1 MKLFI
6 TNQNTAERVVR
17 FIVSVFLLPAP
28 FIYQNNTFAIA
39 QAVLGG
45 VLLFNA
51 FAGMCVIYGLF
62 GADTCK
68 V

>member
-28 FIYQNNTFAIA
+28 FIYQNNAFAIA
-39 QAVLGG
+39 QATIGG

-51 FAGMCVIYGLF
+51 F
-62 GADTCK
+62 
-68 V
+68 

>member
-28 FIYQNNTFAIA
+28 FIYQNNAFAIA
-39 QAVLGG
+39 QATIGG
-45 VLLFNA
+45 GWLFNA
-51 FAGMCVIYGLF
+51 CSGMFVMYRLF
-62 GADTCK
+62 GAVTCQ